1 MTYRQIEQCRETRLW
16 LSQVIIPAAMIGCT
30 ILANPNARNYVAEK
44 ADKAKR
50 AIKNKFKRA

>member
-1 MTYRQIEQCRETRLW
+1 MTYRQIEQSRETRLW
-16 LSQVIIPAAMIGCT
+16 LSQVIIPA
-30 ILANPNARNYVAEK
+30 ANPNARNYVAEK